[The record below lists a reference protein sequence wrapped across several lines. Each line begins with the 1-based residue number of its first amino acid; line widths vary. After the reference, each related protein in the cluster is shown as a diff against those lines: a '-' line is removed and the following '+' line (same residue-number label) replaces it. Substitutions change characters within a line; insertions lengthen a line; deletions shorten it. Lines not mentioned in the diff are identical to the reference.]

1 MNVPMNWKMSARIV
15 FLLTLSAWMPFATA
29 QLPTP
34 APAPVPTPAP
44 AAAPPAVG
52 APGAPATE
60 PSAVQPTLT
69 DDKDTILAAEKW
81 LLLLDTGK
89 IGAAWDTAAP
99 HLQSVV
105 TRKKW
110 IEGITAARKPFGK
123 LASRT
128 AEKFARAHQLPG
140 APDGDYSIV
149 EFTSKFKNGKVAAEQ
164 VIWMLG
170 EGDVWRVSGYFI
182 R

>member
-1 MNVPMNWKMSARIV
+1 MSGPMDWKMSARIV
-15 FLLTLSAWMPFATA
+15 FLLTICAWTPFAAA
-29 QLPTP
+29 QLPSPSPATP
-34 APAPVPTPAP
+34 APVTATP
-44 AAAPPAVG
+44 
-52 APGAPATE
+52 PATE
-60 PSAVQPTLT
+60 PPAVQPTMT
-69 DDKDTILAAEKW
+69 DDKDTIVAAEKW
-81 LLLLDTGK
+81 LRLLDSGK

-123 LASRT
+123 LDSRT

-149 EFTSKFKNGKVAAEQ
+149 EFTSKFRNGKVAAEQ

>member
-1 MNVPMNWKMSARIV
+1 MNWKMSARCIA
-15 FLLTLSAWMPFATA
+15 LLVAAVWMPFAAA
-29 QLPTP
+29 QLPST
-34 APAPVPTPAP
+34 
-44 AAAPPAVG
+44 PPATVP
-52 APGAPATE
+52 ATPPATE
-60 PSAVQPTLT
+60 PPAVQPTMT
-69 DDKDTILAAEKW
+69 DDKDTIQAAEKW
-81 LLLLDTGK
+81 LVLLDTGK
-89 IGAAWDTAAP
+89 IGAAWDTAAQ
-99 HLQSVV
+99 HLKSIV

-123 LASRT
+123 LDSRK
-128 AEKFARAHQLPG
+128 AERFARAHQLPG

-149 EFTSKFKNGKVAAEQ
+149 EFISTFKNGKVATEQ